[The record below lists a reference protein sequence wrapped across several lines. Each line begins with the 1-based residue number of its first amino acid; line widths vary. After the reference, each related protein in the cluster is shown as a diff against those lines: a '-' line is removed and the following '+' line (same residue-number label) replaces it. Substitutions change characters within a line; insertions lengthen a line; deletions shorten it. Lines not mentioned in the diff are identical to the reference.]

1 MRPTP
6 AHRKSLSRRPAPWAA
21 PALAFLAL
29 AVPPQLAF
37 AETPG
42 AVLPPGQEAA
52 VQAMLGSGAAVGG
65 CQAQDAQIERDV
77 IRASYQCAQPSGA
90 AVVVKTTWRHAA
102 KAQSGDAIGGAWA
115 LNLEPMHPALRDA
128 LLDRASAQGA
138 KVLWQLPS
146 SAAKAAELPAAAT
159 ADQAKADQ
167 VKAGQ
172 VQGVQGPAGQGEAAA
187 MRRPMSPEA
196 QRVYDQTHQLIQAGK
211 ADACVDLLLPILRKE
226 PHPLLLGRLVVV
238 AAGVAS
244 LNDGPSR
251 VDKLVAQADAHP
263 EDSLAQ
269 FLGGVAVHYRGH
281 LRAASALEK
290 RADYTAALRL
300 LQRVAKVYPDSPRL
314 WIYTAISH
322 LRLGQQAQAEEA
334 IELAVRHDDGGDA
347 DVYYCR
353 AEVWHRKDPAKALQ
367 DIARYQQIMVQNKQ
381 KGAFLNPN
389 KEQRVERMR
398 QAIAAAQAEQHPLTG
413 EDLFDPIL
421 GAPPQEDKPVWPK
434 LVAAA
439 AALVL
444 AVRLWLRRRNST
456 ASR

>member
-1 MRPTP
+1 MRLTS
-6 AHRKSLSRRPAPWAA
+6 AHRTSCSRRLGLRAA
-21 PALAFLAL
+21 PTLALLAL
-29 AVPPQLAF
+29 AIPPRPAHGE
-37 AETPG
+37 APG
-42 AVLPPGQEAA
+42 AVLPPGQELA
-52 VQAMLGSGAAVGG
+52 VQAMLGSGAPVSG
-65 CQAQDAQIERDV
+65 CQLQDAQIARDV
-77 IRASYQCAQPSGA
+77 IRASYQCTQANGA
-90 AVVVKTTWRHAA
+90 ALAVKTTWRHAA

-128 LLDRASAQGA
+128 LLDRASAQGS
-138 KVLWQLPS
+138 KVVWQLPGS
-146 SAAKAAELPAAAT
+146 EAKAAELAAAAT
-159 ADQAKADQ
+159 AVQGQRA
-167 VKAGQ
+167 Q
-172 VQGVQGPAGQGEAAA
+172 VQSAQGQMGQSEAAA
-187 MRRPMSPEA
+187 MRQPMSPEA
-196 QRVYDQTHQLIQAGK
+196 QRAYDQTHQLIQSGK
-211 ADACVDLLLPILRKE
+211 ADAGIDLLLPILRKE

-281 LRAASALEK
+281 LRAASAEEK

-300 LQRVAKVYPDSPRL
+300 LQRVAKVYADSPRL

-322 LRLGQQAQAEEA
+322 LRLGQQAEAEQA
-334 IELAVRHDDGGDA
+334 IELAVRYDDGGDA

-367 DIARYQQIMVQNKQ
+367 DIGHYQQIMVENKQ

-389 KEQRVERMR
+389 KEQRVEKMR
-398 QAIAAAQAEQHPLTG
+398 QIIAAAHAERRALSG

-444 AVRLWLRRRNST
+444 AARLWLRRRNST

>member
-1 MRPTP
+1 MRLTA

-21 PALAFLAL
+21 PALAFLAVAAL
-29 AVPPQLAF
+29 PQRAH
-37 AETPG
+37 ADPPG

-52 VQAMLGSGAAVGG
+52 VQAMLGSGAPVGG
-65 CQAQDAQIERDV
+65 CHVQDAQIERDV
-77 IRASYQCAQPSGA
+77 IRASYQCTQANGA
-90 AVVVKTTWRHAA
+90 ALAVKTTWRHAA

-128 LLDRASAQGA
+128 LLDRASVQGA
-138 KVLWQLPS
+138 QVLWQLPGS
-146 SAAKAAELPAAAT
+146 GAKATELPAAA
-159 ADQAKADQ
+159 K
-167 VKAGQ
+167 
-172 VQGVQGPAGQGEAAA
+172 AGQGEAAA

-334 IELAVRHDDGGDA
+334 IELAVSHDDGGDA

-421 GAPPQEDKPVWPK
+421 GAPPQDGKPVWPK
-434 LVAAA
+434 LVAGA

-444 AVRLWLRRRNST
+444 ALRLWLRRRNSA

>member
-1 MRPTP
+1 MRLTS

-21 PALAFLAL
+21 PPLAFLAL
-29 AVPPQLAF
+29 AALPQRGL

-52 VQAMLGSGAAVGG
+52 VQAMLGSGAPVGG
-65 CQAQDAQIERDV
+65 CQVQDAQIERDV
-77 IRASYQCAQPSGA
+77 IRASYQCTQANGA
-90 AVVVKTTWRHAA
+90 ALAVKTTWRHAA

-138 KVLWQLPS
+138 QVQWQLPGS
-146 SAAKAAELPAAAT
+146 GAKAAELPAAAT
-159 ADQAKADQ
+159 AGQAQ
-167 VKAGQ
+167 AGQ
-172 VQGVQGPAGQGEAAA
+172 VPAGQVPAGQGEAAA

-434 LVAAA
+434 LVAGA

-444 AVRLWLRRRNST
+444 ALRLWLRRRNSA